1 MTTTPR
7 QEDAKNNNLT
17 QQQPNPNRGKHVLF
31 LIVQNGL
38 EEKLGAQDKQRL
50 GRVCK
55 HLDNAVNELEGQ
67 YKRKPPDSNG
77 VGDGCT
83 GWLSEEELDERAY
96 NHGTDLV
103 YYLPQEYWN

>member
-1 MTTTPR
+1 MTTTSR
-7 QEDAKNNNLT
+7 QKDAKNNN
-17 QQQPNPNRGKHVLF
+17 NN
-31 LIVQNGL
+31 NGL
-38 EEKLGAQDKQRL
+38 RILRFMLTTEWNEMLDDQDNYNQLLGV
-50 GRVCK
+50 VCK
-55 HLDNAVNELEGQ
+55 DLIKAGKELEGQ
-67 YKRKPPDSNG
+67 YERKLPDPNG

>member
-1 MTTTPR
+1 MTTTSR
-7 QEDAKNNNLT
+7 QEDAKNNN
-17 QQQPNPNRGKHVLF
+17 NPRKHL
-31 LIVQNGL
+31 LCLMVQNGL

-83 GWLSEEELDERAY
+83 GWLSPKEVDKLAY
-96 NHGTDLV
+96 NYGEYPVL
-103 YYLPQEYWN
+103 YLPQKY